1 MIVFAKI
8 CDVEYWHRKW
18 VVRLNL
24 RRLIHGR
31 MESDLVLVL
40 VLILL
45 LLDHVMSSKVRL
57 SFLIFQIE
65 GCD

>member
-18 VVRLNL
+18 VLRLNL
-24 RRLIHGR
+24 KRLIHGR
-31 MESDLVLVL
+31 MESDLILVL

-45 LLDHVMSSKVRL
+45 LDYVMPSKVRL

-65 GCD
+65 ACD